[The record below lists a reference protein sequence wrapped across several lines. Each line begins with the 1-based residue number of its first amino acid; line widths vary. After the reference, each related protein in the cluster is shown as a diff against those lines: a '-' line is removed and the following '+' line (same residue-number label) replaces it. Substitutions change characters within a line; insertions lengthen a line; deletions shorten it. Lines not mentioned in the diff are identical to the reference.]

1 MFSGRN
7 KLLLPVCSLST
18 CRRFPDMTEI
28 FANGIA
34 SHTSVFRGARF
45 HQHPTQEGTRDKPLR
60 TSAWE
65 ARFSSLPMKDELP

>member
-18 CRRFPDMTEI
+18 CRRFQDMTEI

-34 SHTSVFRGARF
+34 SHTGVFRGARF
-45 HQHPTQEGTRDKPLR
+45 
-60 TSAWE
+60 
-65 ARFSSLPMKDELP
+65 SLASHAGRNE

>member
-18 CRRFPDMTEI
+18 CRRFQDMTEI

-34 SHTSVFRGARF
+34 SHTGVFRG
-45 HQHPTQEGTRDKPLR
+45 GTRDEPLR

-65 ARFSSLPMKDELP
+65 ARFSSLPMKD